1 MRMMRKTVFFALVAA
16 LLSLAASCAMAPVPA
31 AVMPDL
37 SAKADGVY
45 TGGYDGGLVK
55 ATVSVTLAAGR
66 IASIRILKHDCS
78 PIGKKGEA
86 VVDRVVQRQ
95 TLQVDVVSGAT
106 GSSKV
111 LLKAIEAALSGNP
124 SH

>member
-1 MRMMRKTVFFALVAA
+1 MKMMGKTRYFALVAVI
-16 LLSLAASCAMAPVPA
+16 LLLAASCAMAPVPT

-45 TGGYDGGLVK
+45 TGSYDGGLVK

-66 IASIRILKHDCS
+66 IASIQILKHDCS

-86 VVDRVVQRQ
+86 IVVRVVERQ
-95 TLQVDVVSGAT
+95 TLAVDVVSGAT

-111 LLKAIEAALSGNP
+111 LLKAIETALSGNP
-124 SH
+124 AP

>member
-1 MRMMRKTVFFALVAA
+1 MKMMRKIRCLALVAA
-16 LLSLAASCAMAPVPA
+16 VLTLAASCAMAPVPA

>member
-124 SH
+124 AH

>member
-1 MRMMRKTVFFALVAA
+1 MKTMRKIQYLALASA
-16 LLSLAASCAMAPVPA
+16 LLMLAASCAMAPVPA

-37 SAKADGVY
+37 SAKADGEY
-45 TGGYDGGLVK
+45 TGSYDGGLVK

-66 IASIRILKHDCS
+66 IASIRIVKHDCS

-86 VVDRVVQRQ
+86 VIERVVQRQ

-124 SH
+124 QA

>member
-1 MRMMRKTVFFALVAA
+1 MRIRRKTVFFALVAA

-55 ATVSVTLAAGR
+55 ATVSVALTAGR
-66 IASIRILKHDCS
+66 IASIRIVKHDCS

-86 VVDRVVQRQ
+86 VVNRVVERQ
-95 TLQVDVVSGAT
+95 TLQVDAVSGAT

-124 SH
+124 QA

>member
-1 MRMMRKTVFFALVAA
+1 MKTTGKIRFLALIAA
-16 LLSLAASCAMAPVPA
+16 LSALAASCAMAPVPA

-66 IASIRILKHDCS
+66 IASIKIVKHDCS

-86 VVDRVVQRQ
+86 IVDRVVERQ

-111 LLKAIEAALSGNP
+111 LLKAIEAAISGNP
-124 SH
+124 AR

>member
-1 MRMMRKTVFFALVAA
+1 MKMMKNTRFFALIAA
-16 LLSLAASCAMAPVPA
+16 LSALAASCAMAPVPA

-55 ATVSVTLAAGR
+55 ATVAVTLTAGR
-66 IASIRILKHDCS
+66 IASIRIVKHDCS

-86 VVDRVVQRQ
+86 VVDRVVERQ
-95 TLQVDVVSGAT
+95 TLQVDAVSGAT

-111 LLKAIEAALSGNP
+111 LLKAIEAALSGNATP
-124 SH
+124 

>member
-1 MRMMRKTVFFALVAA
+1 MRMMRKIGFFALIAA
-16 LLSLAASCAMAPVPA
+16 FSALAASCAMAPVPA

-66 IASIRILKHDCS
+66 IASIRIIKHDCS
-78 PIGKKGEA
+78 PIGKKGED
-86 VVDRVVQRQ
+86 VVGRVIERQ

-124 SH
+124 AL

>member
-1 MRMMRKTVFFALVAA
+1 MNMMRKIRCLALAAA
-16 LLSLAASCAMAPVPA
+16 LATLAASCAMAPVPT

-45 TGGYDGGLVK
+45 AGGYDGGLVK
-55 ATVSVTLAAGR
+55 AAVSVTLAAGR

-86 VVDRVVQRQ
+86 VVDRVIEGQ
-95 TLQVDVVSGAT
+95 TLAVDVVSGAT

-111 LLKAIEAALSGNP
+111 LLKAIEAALSGSP
-124 SH
+124 QA

>member
-1 MRMMRKTVFFALVAA
+1 MKTTRKVRFLALVAA
-16 LLSLAASCAMAPVPA
+16 LSTLAASCAMAPVPA

-66 IASIRILKHDCS
+66 IASIRIVKHDCS

-86 VVDRVVQRQ
+86 VVERVVQRQ

-124 SH
+124 QA

>member
-1 MRMMRKTVFFALVAA
+1 MTAAGKIRYLALASA
-16 LLSLAASCAMAPVPA
+16 LLLFAASCAMAPVPT

-37 SAKADGVY
+37 SAKADGEY
-45 TGGYDGGLVK
+45 TGSYDGGLVK

-86 VVDRVVQRQ
+86 IIARVVERQ
-95 TLQVDVVSGAT
+95 TLAVDVVSGAT

-111 LLKAIEAALSGNP
+111 LLKAIEAAVSGNP
-124 SH
+124 AP